1 MTFQQL
7 YKAIRRIVV
16 LVVGGSV
23 VFIGVVLLFT
33 PGPAFVVIPVGLAI
47 LAIEFA
53 WARRWL
59 RKVRDLIDQRNGDP
73 KAAGSDASSSSAA
86 STKERD

>member
-16 LVVGGSV
+16 FAVGATVLLMG
-23 VFIGVVLLFT
+23 GVLLFT
-33 PGPAFVVIPVGLAI
+33 PGPAFVVIPIGLAI
-47 LAIEFA
+47 LALEFA

-59 RKVRDLIDQRNGDP
+59 HKVRELIEQRNNTAPPPD
-73 KAAGSDASSSSAA
+73 SASGG
-86 STKERD
+86 STKDVV